1 MREYLLRGMGFETKV
16 SNLNPALILVLSR
29 DIANIRHTQV
39 LGNNARLFRR
49 VFDGAQTQLRQ
60 VFGMEM
66 SELPVKEKRTLKDR
80 QSRLCL
86 NLFLPQIRIRLTIF
100 QRGVR

>member
-1 MREYLLRGMGFETKV
+1 MVLYYYCLATLLTYLP
-16 SNLNPALILVLSR
+16 PA
-29 DIANIRHTQV
+29 QV